1 MRAEDIK
8 KAACIGGG
16 VIGSSWTLL
25 FAMKG
30 LDVCLFVRS
39 DKRVEECKITIA
51 DNIKS
56 LIEFEAIEADK
67 KEEILG
73 HISYTTSIAEAVKGA
88 QFIQENG
95 PERIELKRE
104 ILAEIEAGASTDA
117 IIASSSSG
125 LLISDISAQ
134 AVHPERCI
142 GGHPYNPP
150 HLIPLVEI
158 TYGEK
163 TDQEI
168 VQTVKDFYQK
178 IGKEAVV
185 LNKECPGYIANRL
198 QLAVYREMIELVL
211 RGVCTAED
219 ADKSL
224 VYGPGIRWAVF
235 GHNMIMQLGN
245 PKGLKAMMEMLGS
258 GGDVW
263 LADMADWKHMPQNY
277 GDIAQASVDEMMK
290 NFPDYI
296 GHTNPEIAK
305 YRDKMLIE
313 ILKLH
318 KKF

>member
-1 MRAEDIK
+1 MTVEDIK
-8 KAACIGGG
+8 QVASIGGG

-25 FAMKG
+25 FAMQGMKVYQY
-30 LDVCLFVRS
+30 DIN
-39 DKRVEECKITIA
+39 EEQIEQCKE
-51 DNIKS
+51 NINQNIES
-56 LIEFEAIEADK
+56 LIEFGAIKNEDK
-67 KEEILG
+67 QEIKNN
-73 HISYTTSIAEAVKGA
+73 IFYTTSIAAAVKDA

-95 PERIELKRE
+95 PERLPIKQS
-104 ILAEIEAGASTDA
+104 ILAEIEESANETA
-117 IIASSSSG
+117 IYASSSSG
-125 LLISDISAQ
+125 LLISDVTQNAI
-134 AVHPERCI
+134 HPERCV

-158 TYGEK
+158 TYCDATNKE
-163 TDQEI
+163 T
-168 VQTVKDFYQK
+168 VQLAKDFYQS

-185 LNKECPGYIANRL
+185 LNMECPGYIANRL

-224 VYGPGIRWAVF
+224 VYGPGIRWAIF

-245 PKGLKAMMEMLGS
+245 PNGLKAMMEMLGS
-258 GGDVW
+258 GGDDW

-277 GDIAQASVDEMMK
+277 GDIAQESVNQMMK
-290 NFPDYI
+290 EFPEYI
-296 GHTNPEIAK
+296 GHTNKEISK
-305 YRDKMLIE
+305 YRDKMLID